1 MVEKEAFQRNF
12 LLNHQSDIFNQKD
25 LKRPEAPYSQKAHNP
40 NITNKTSCNFLSWDD
55 SKNFNNTISF
65 PNHSMKKRFQFSR
78 VIKKKPKNLEEKLYS
93 VDELPRKTCYTLGQK
108 ETLFMG
114 NYDGEEFKIKKEK
127 PKEYN
132 PDIYFKTKKPEQIKI
147 EQIYGH
153 EVKRKKPALQR
164 TKTEEKRYN
173 TITNDPR
180 EMKYFNLYGKKK
192 NANSNKKLETL
203 SFDNSSNNAYN
214 PKIDPKQN
222 RVNML
227 KSNIFHDSKI
237 EKMNTESNFR
247 KNKDQIKVITKD
259 KKEKNFGK
267 KSKIDKN
274 AEKLPSNLDWRN
286 DKINLL
292 FNSERDKEVIKK
304 NARQRKFNEIYG
316 AEPSKPK
323 EKVEDNFKDNNRKL
337 IEQAT
342 KNMYS
347 DLNQAKIKKISEN
360 ISQIQGNQFV
370 DDSSKYKQKNNNN
383 EAKTYEI
390 NSDKINE
397 KEIEKAFADKGLH
410 IYDIKEGPTSILGNM
425 KNNKIV
431 FKVRE
436 NKNDKDFDKKIKELQ
451 NDFKENKKADIKTPV
466 QSKKKNVDLIPSSLK
481 WNNDKSSLY
490 TKHKNVDKTLQEKTH
505 SKPIDN
511 KNNNEQKVT
520 KIFVNLKYKN
530 KTNFGKF

>member
-1 MVEKEAFQRNF
+1 
-12 LLNHQSDIFNQKD
+12 
-25 LKRPEAPYSQKAHNP
+25 
-40 NITNKTSCNFLSWDD
+40 
-55 SKNFNNTISF
+55 
-65 PNHSMKKRFQFSR
+65 
-78 VIKKKPKNLEEKLYS
+78 
-93 VDELPRKTCYTLGQK
+93 
-108 ETLFMG
+108 
-114 NYDGEEFKIKKEK
+114 
-127 PKEYN
+127 
-132 PDIYFKTKKPEQIKI
+132 
-147 EQIYGH
+147 
-153 EVKRKKPALQR
+153 
-164 TKTEEKRYN
+164 
-173 TITNDPR
+173 
-180 EMKYFNLYGKKK
+180 
-192 NANSNKKLETL
+192 
-203 SFDNSSNNAYN
+203 
-214 PKIDPKQN
+214 
-222 RVNML
+222 ML

-410 IYDIKEGPTSILGNM
+410 IYDIKDGPTSIMGNM
-425 KNNKIV
+425 KSNKIV

-466 QSKKKNVDLIPSSLK
+466 QPKKKNVDLIPSSLK
-481 WNNDKSSLY
+481 WNNDKSSFY